1 MNMRKPRHK
10 EGVDTIG
17 PSKKK
22 LEVKSKEETLEEWFH
37 FVLII

>member
-1 MNMRKPRHK
+1 MRKPRHK
-10 EGVDTIG
+10 VGVDTIG

-22 LEVKSKEETLEEWFH
+22 LEVKSKEEEETLEEWCH